1 LKGLN
6 YFSQIPD
13 AYDASTGER
22 PSWVIRDDRVLAVA
36 AADST
41 AERGEPATLNDFK
54 S

>member
-1 LKGLN
+1 MTPVRANARRGL
-6 YFSQIPD
+6 S
-13 AYDASTGER
+13 
-22 PSWVIRDDRVLAVA
+22 VKDRVLAVA